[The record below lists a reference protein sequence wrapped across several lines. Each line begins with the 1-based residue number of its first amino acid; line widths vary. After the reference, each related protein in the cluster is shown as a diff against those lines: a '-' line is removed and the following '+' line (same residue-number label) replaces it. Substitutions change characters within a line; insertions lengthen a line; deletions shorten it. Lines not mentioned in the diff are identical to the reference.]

1 MENRCCPA
9 LPSVSPAPHDTQE
22 NRHHTGLCSSLR
34 STPPSAMYGKL
45 PPLYSLLHVCLQC
58 ALRRFQI
65 DLLRT
70 QRRLLCERRSHGASV
85 GGTARRPQAIRQKL
99 CSGVNPVPHLIRL
112 AISFLADAHSP
123 HTHKKCCKGHCDPYS
138 NFFVT
143 LVLRRELCLAA
154 HIRL

>member
-45 PPLYSLLHVCLQC
+45 PPLYSLLHVCLRC

-99 CSGVNPVPHLIRL
+99 CSGDLLPILPVCSL
-112 AISFLADAHSP
+112 SP